1 MYIYINI
8 NIFLIFSFLI
18 DKLFIKIVLFNEIF
32 VLLIIEVSER
42 EENLVVLNIVLFI
55 SVVFFVIVVIL
66 VCVLLK

>member
-18 DKLFIKIVLFNEIF
+18 DILFIKIVLFNEIF

-55 SVVFFVIVVIL
+55 IVVFFVIVVIL